1 MAPPVVSSIEA
12 KMEIIGIALIIFVL
26 WIMVAWAADGT
37 KDDSHLFI
45 EITKGYQRAY
55 DLERVMQLIAD
66 TTNDDD
72 TRMQAQDALKKI
84 GAIK

>member
-12 KMEIIGIALIIFVL
+12 KMEIIGIALIIVL
-26 WIMVAWAADGT
+26 WLLFWAVIA
-37 KDDSHLFI
+37 F
-45 EITKGYQRAY
+45 Y
-55 DLERVMQLIAD
+55 DLERTLKLIYD
-66 TTNDDD
+66 TSNDDD